1 MKYDRRL
8 ECLVD
13 VKDSEMSFK
22 KVCDEIDK
30 ILSEYKRQSQSRML
44 RGIICHYEAKMSR
57 EEGVSHILSILYAI
71 LVGIATIIAGFDA
84 DFAAIMVLY
93 LFLVVILLEGSCVV
107 ERKRRYKLQF
117 VLSCLKCKYEE
128 LSSKSQ
134 ISNDD
139 QSEECREYIVAVK
152 EKNK

>member
-30 ILSEYKRQSQSRML
+30 ILSEYKRQSRML

-71 LVGIATIIAGFDA
+71 LVGIATIIAGINA
-84 DFAAIMVLY
+84 ESAEIMVLY

>member
-30 ILSEYKRQSQSRML
+30 ILSEYKSQSRML

-71 LVGIATIIAGFDA
+71 LVGIATIIAGINA
-84 DFAAIMVLY
+84 ESAEIMVLY

>member
-22 KVCDEIDK
+22 KVCDEIDQ
-30 ILSEYKRQSQSRML
+30 ILSEYNRQSRML

-93 LFLVVILLEGSCVV
+93 LFLVVILLEGSRVV

>member
-30 ILSEYKRQSQSRML
+30 ILSEYKRQSRML

-71 LVGIATIIAGFDA
+71 LVGIATIIAGINA
-84 DFAAIMVLY
+84 ESAAIMVLY

>member
-30 ILSEYKRQSQSRML
+30 IFSEYKRQSRML

-84 DFAAIMVLY
+84 ESAVIMVLY
-93 LFLVVILLEGSCVV
+93 LILAVILLEGSCVV